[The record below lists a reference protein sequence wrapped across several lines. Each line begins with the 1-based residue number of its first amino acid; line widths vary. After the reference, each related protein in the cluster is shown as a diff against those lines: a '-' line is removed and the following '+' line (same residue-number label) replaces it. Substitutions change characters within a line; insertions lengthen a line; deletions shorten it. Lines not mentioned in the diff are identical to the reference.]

1 MCPYF
6 CSSLQTSGKQSTRA
20 YKVSVLPFFEDAV
33 TSKSQKSDGVVVV
46 VVMLLF
52 NVHGKQLW
60 SCRDGQKSIKA
71 PKLITDN
78 APRQKDSYK
87 IIIKKI
93 VQSCFFLFH
102 LIQIWLN

>member
-6 CSSLQTSGKQSTRA
+6 CSSLQTSGKQSIRA
-20 YKVSVLPFFEDAV
+20 YKVSVLPFFEDAA
-33 TSKSQKSDGVVVV
+33 TSKSQKSDDVV

-78 APRQKDSYK
+78 VPRQKDSYK
-87 IIIKKI
+87 IIIIKK
-93 VQSCFFLFH
+93 
-102 LIQIWLN
+102 